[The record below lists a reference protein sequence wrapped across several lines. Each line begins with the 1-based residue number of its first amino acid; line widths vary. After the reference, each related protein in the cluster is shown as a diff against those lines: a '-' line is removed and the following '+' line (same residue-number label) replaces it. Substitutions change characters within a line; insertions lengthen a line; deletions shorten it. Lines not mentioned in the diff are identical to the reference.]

1 MFLRTLEISFNLPVT
16 GSIPGQRTWNRSW
29 HNNDDDR
36 SSRKKTSNR
45 WSTILSFEYFFPEIN
60 CGSPGILPN
69 GWLEGSR
76 TTLHAV
82 VTFRCQEGMTFEGPS
97 YRTICQADGRWSHP
111 LPRCYGQSS
120 PSCSPFSL
128 SRDIF
133 DRQIIAS
140 NPPICGVTAGPCPHS
155 KTQKCRYQ
163 YCSYKVTQKSMRPAS
178 IQVLCPTHGTGFVE
192 RLGISLG
199 KKIASNH
206 EKSIDDV
213 LRSDKEFVFTKAQT
227 HNPVH
232 GAVYWCSETS
242 VIPLSYTGNPFTT
255 SFCKNRTNL
264 PFAFTYLALSFFF

>member
-1 MFLRTLEISFNLPVT
+1 
-16 GSIPGQRTWNRSW
+16 
-29 HNNDDDR
+29 
-36 SSRKKTSNR
+36 
-45 WSTILSFEYFFPEIN
+45 
-60 CGSPGILPN
+60 
-69 GWLEGSR
+69 
-76 TTLHAV
+76 
-82 VTFRCQEGMTFEGPS
+82 MTFEGPS

-192 RLGISLG
+192 RLGTSLC
-199 KKIASNH
+199 KK
-206 EKSIDDV
+206 
-213 LRSDKEFVFTKAQT
+213 KEFFNSNLTFNIYLHTISYDHPENT
-227 HNPVH
+227 HRWGKYHCMDGLQFYKFGLN
-232 GAVYWCSETS
+232 C
-242 VIPLSYTGNPFTT
+242 LTT
-255 SFCKNRTNL
+255 
-264 PFAFTYLALSFFF
+264 Y